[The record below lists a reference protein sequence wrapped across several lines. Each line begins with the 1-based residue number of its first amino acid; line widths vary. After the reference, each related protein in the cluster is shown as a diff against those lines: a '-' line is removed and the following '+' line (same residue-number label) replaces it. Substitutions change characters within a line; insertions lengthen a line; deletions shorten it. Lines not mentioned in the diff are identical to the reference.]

1 MSSKEPSSIVLV
13 EQKEEIINIVK
24 TAADQAG
31 FSLIVA
37 EDGQEGFDIA
47 MERPPSLVIVRCN
60 APILDAPSLS
70 LLLKQS
76 NATKDIPVLVIC
88 SSDIHTS
95 EHEKYRDAGCNDCLK
110 EPFSVSDVLKKIEE
124 WLQ

>member
-1 MSSKEPSSIVLV
+1 MSPKEPSSIVLV
-13 EQKEEIINIVK
+13 EQKEEIINVVK
-24 TAADQAG
+24 TAAERAG
-31 FSLIVA
+31 FSLIIA

-47 MERPPSLVIVRCN
+47 MERPPVLMMVRCD

-76 NATKDIPVLVIC
+76 NATKDVPILVIC
-88 SSDIHTS
+88 SEISAS
-95 EHEKYRDAGCNDCLK
+95 EHEKYQDAGCNDCLK
-110 EPFSVSDVLKKIEE
+110 EPFSVSDLLKIFKE